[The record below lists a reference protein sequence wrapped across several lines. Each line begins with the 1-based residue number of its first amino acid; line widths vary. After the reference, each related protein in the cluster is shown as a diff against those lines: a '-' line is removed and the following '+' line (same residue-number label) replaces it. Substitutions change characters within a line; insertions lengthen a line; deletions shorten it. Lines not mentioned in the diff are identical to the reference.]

1 MSGARNPPRAHARG
15 GPRPRIKARRGR
27 RIGSL
32 GSAGL
37 WRPRGSLVPASS
49 DGTLPAAR
57 PPLFGAPRS
66 PLRVDLRGAVSALR
80 ARPARSGRG
89 ADVFGPSRPAP
100 DGAFREEAL
109 QSRRPPESDATER
122 PPRDRLPSA
131 CMTRCAR
138 GSSPE
143 GSAGTEPRM
152 GIDVKDF
159 FSKAT
164 NSPHPEVLARSASL
178 EGRTLP
184 GQRPTAGCVLRGSPG
199 SGPGS
204 HLSMRRVVAILAPKP
219 YLHPAAPPL

>member
-1 MSGARNPPRAHARG
+1 MHKSPRPEETSAKRGGACGHARLQRTG
-15 GPRPRIKARRGR
+15 RSGTVARGIHPGRTSEADPGLEKKARRGR
-27 RIGSL
+27 RKWIV

-100 DGAFREEAL
+100 CGAFREEAL
-109 QSRRPPESDATER
+109 QSRRPPQSDATER

-143 GSAGTEPRM
+143 GSAGKEPRM
-152 GIDVKDF
+152 GIDGKDYFLFYFRGRCRRLRYVKYHTVD
-159 FSKAT
+159 SIRD
-164 NSPHPEVLARSASL
+164 HD
-178 EGRTLP
+178 
-184 GQRPTAGCVLRGSPG
+184 
-199 SGPGS
+199 
-204 HLSMRRVVAILAPKP
+204 
-219 YLHPAAPPL
+219 